1 MHQWFDEKNKKV
13 HRDLDHL
20 KQMEDGRTHDEES
33 AAETRK
39 QIMGEDSRG
48 YRIVYSS
55 RFQER
60 IENPRRGEKSD
71 REIWGETKKQ
81 TTGTS
86 GFWVHLKDGDSGSKL
101 HEIKMR
107 GVKTIICK
115 FMCQTRIE
123 ILHISNC

>member
-1 MHQWFDEKNKKV
+1 MVQTDVQDFKFGYLV
-13 HRDLDHL
+13 QLSL
-20 KQMEDGRTHDEES
+20 KEYVMIS
-33 AAETRK
+33 L
-39 QIMGEDSRG
+39 
-48 YRIVYSS
+48 
-55 RFQER
+55 
-60 IENPRRGEKSD
+60 PL
-71 REIWGETKKQ
+71 
-81 TTGTS
+81 S